1 MIHKEQTGIQPSST
15 QKQQTA
21 MTLVKYRPSMIEN
34 FFNREFDNFFSDR
47 YFGNNVFASTPAVN
61 VVENKDGFRIEVA
74 APGMK
79 KEDFKI
85 NLNNNHLVI
94 SAQKQEEAA
103 EDNQEQKYARREFSY
118 SSFQRTFTLPQSVDG
133 EKVEASYTDG
143 ILHVNLPKREEAK
156 VKPAREISIA

>member
-1 MIHKEQTGIQPSST
+1 
-15 QKQQTA
+15 

-47 YFGNNVFASTPAVN
+47 YQGNNVFASTPAVN
-61 VVENKDGFRIEVA
+61 VVENKEGFRIEVA

-85 NLNNNHLVI
+85 NLNHNHLNI
-94 SAQKQEEAA
+94 SAQKQEETA
-103 EDNQEQKYARREFSY
+103 EDSQDQKYARREFSY

-143 ILHVNLPKREEAK
+143 ILHVALPKREEAK
-156 VKPAREISIA
+156 VKPAREIAIA

>member
-1 MIHKEQTGIQPSST
+1 
-15 QKQQTA
+15 

-47 YFGNNVFASTPAVN
+47 YYGNNVFASTPAVN

-79 KEDFKI
+79 KDDFKI
-85 NLNNNHLVI
+85 NLNHNHLVI
-94 SAQKQEEAA
+94 SAQKQEETA

-143 ILHVNLPKREEAK
+143 ILHVTLPKREEAK

>member
-1 MIHKEQTGIQPSST
+1 
-15 QKQQTA
+15 

-47 YFGNNVFASTPAVN
+47 YQGNNVFASTPAVN

-85 NLNNNHLVI
+85 NLNHNHLTI
-94 SAQKQEEAA
+94 SAHKQEEAA

>member
-1 MIHKEQTGIQPSST
+1 
-15 QKQQTA
+15 

>member
-1 MIHKEQTGIQPSST
+1 
-15 QKQQTA
+15 

-79 KEDFKI
+79 KDDFKI
-85 NLNNNHLVI
+85 NLNHNHLVI
-94 SAQKQEEAA
+94 SAQKQEETA

-143 ILHVNLPKREEAK
+143 ILHVTLPKREEAK

>member
-1 MIHKEQTGIQPSST
+1 
-15 QKQQTA
+15 

-47 YFGNNVFASTPAVN
+47 YFGNNVFGNMPAVN
-61 VVENKDGFRIEVA
+61 VVENKEGFRIEVA

-79 KEDFKI
+79 KDDFKI
-85 NLNNNHLVI
+85 NLHNNHLTI
-94 SAQKQEEAA
+94 SAQKQEDAA
-103 EDNQEQKYARREFSY
+103 EDNQDQKYARREFSY

-143 ILHVNLPKREEAK
+143 ILHVTLPKREEAK
-156 VKPAREISIA
+156 EKPARDIQIA

>member
-1 MIHKEQTGIQPSST
+1 
-15 QKQQTA
+15 

-47 YFGNNVFASTPAVN
+47 YYGNNVFASTPAVN

-79 KEDFKI
+79 KDDFKI
-85 NLNNNHLVI
+85 NLNHNHLVI
-94 SAQKQEEAA
+94 SAQKQEETA

>member
-1 MIHKEQTGIQPSST
+1 
-15 QKQQTA
+15 

-47 YFGNNVFASTPAVN
+47 YQGNNVFASTPAVN

-85 NLNNNHLVI
+85 NLNHNHLTI

-118 SSFQRTFTLPQSVDG
+118 SSFQRTFTLPQSVDA

>member
-1 MIHKEQTGIQPSST
+1 
-15 QKQQTA
+15 

-85 NLNNNHLVI
+85 NLNHNHLVI

-103 EDNQEQKYARREFSY
+103 EDNQQEKYARREFSY
-118 SSFQRTFTLPQSVDG
+118 SSFQRTFTLPQSVDA

-143 ILHVNLPKREEAK
+143 ILHVSLPKREEAK
-156 VKPAREISIA
+156 VKPAREIAIA

>member
-1 MIHKEQTGIQPSST
+1 
-15 QKQQTA
+15 

-47 YFGNNVFASTPAVN
+47 YQGNNVFASTPAVN
-61 VVENKDGFRIEVA
+61 VVESKDGFRIEVA

-79 KEDFKI
+79 KDDFKI
-85 NLNNNHLVI
+85 NLNHNHLTI
-94 SAQKQEEAA
+94 SAQKQEETA
-103 EDNQEQKYARREFSY
+103 EDNQDQKYARREFSY

-143 ILHVNLPKREEAK
+143 ILHVALPKREEAK
-156 VKPAREISIA
+156 VKPAREIAIA